1 MADEPSPSAAPDA
14 AAADTAVRG
23 DRPGGAAG
31 EGGGTPADAATAS
44 AGPSEGVDQGEGVNQ
59 GATGNRPLGESPLS
73 AQATEKDAFAERPEA
88 FVGAAFA
95 GGLALAII
103 MRRLAR

>member
-1 MADEPSPSAAPDA
+1 
-14 AAADTAVRG
+14 VRS
-23 DRPGGAAG
+23 DSPGGAG
-31 EGGGTPADAATAS
+31 S
-44 AGPSEGVDQGEGVNQ
+44 AGSAAGAGEGVNQ

-95 GGLALAII
+95 GGLALAIVL
-103 MRRLAR
+103 RRLAR

>member
-1 MADEPSPSAAPDA
+1 MADDPSPEAAQGAAGGSATS
-14 AAADTAVRG
+14 AADTAT
-23 DRPGGAAG
+23 GA
-31 EGGGTPADAATAS
+31 GTA
-44 AGPSEGVDQGEGVNQ
+44 EGVNQ

-95 GGLALAII
+95 GGLAVALI

>member
-1 MADEPSPSAAPDA
+1 MAAEPSPEAAQKAAQEAAQDA
-14 AAADTAVRG
+14 AAA
-23 DRPGGAAG
+23 
-31 EGGGTPADAATAS
+31 S
-44 AGPSEGVDQGEGVNQ
+44 EGVNQ

-95 GGLALAII
+95 GGLALALVI
-103 MRRLAR
+103 RRLAR